1 MHLPDIVEYLE
12 EQDTASIESTDFH
25 YHELCQV
32 VINSLRILAQTE
44 REMYDDILRDGL
56 GDTTLACIANDTPQV
71 REELGI
77 IQNLQLLYQ
86 ELRLMKLEGKVYD
99 VLDKFFNTNLDK
111 TL

>member
-1 MHLPDIVEYLE
+1 MHLPDIVEHLE
-12 EQDTASIESTDFH
+12 SLDTCSIDCDNFDYTD
-25 YHELCQV
+25 LCQV
-32 VINSLRILAQTE
+32 AINCFRVLNQTE
-44 REMYDDILRDGL
+44 SEIYNDILRDGL
-56 GDTTLACIANDTPQV
+56 GDTTIACIADDTPQV

-99 VLDKFFNTNLDK
+99 VLDEFFNEQLYR

>member
-1 MHLPDIVEYLE
+1 MHLPNIVEYLE
-12 EQDTASIESTDFH
+12 ELTTCSIDCDH
-25 YHELCQV
+25 PDYDDLCQT
-32 VINSLRILAQTE
+32 VINCFRVLNQTE
-44 REMYDDILRDGL
+44 NEVYTDILRDGL
-56 GDTTLACIANDTPQV
+56 GDTTIACIADDTPQV

-99 VLDKFFNTNLDK
+99 VLDTFFNTNLDK

>member
-1 MHLPDIVEYLE
+1 MHLPDIVEHLE
-12 EQDTASIESTDFH
+12 SLDTCSIDCDNFDYTD
-25 YHELCQV
+25 LCQV
-32 VINSLRILAQTE
+32 AINCFRVLNQTE
-44 REMYDDILRDGL
+44 SEIYNDVLRDGL

-77 IQNLQLLYQ
+77 IQNLEVLYQ

>member
-12 EQDTASIESTDFH
+12 EQDTASIESTDFQ
-25 YHELCQV
+25 YPELCQV
-32 VINSLRILAQTE
+32 VINSLRILALNE
-44 REMYDDILRDGL
+44 RELYEDILRDGL
-56 GDTTLACIANDTPQV
+56 GDATIACITEDTPQI

-77 IQNLQLLYQ
+77 IQNLQVLYQ

-99 VLDKFFNTNLDK
+99 VLDEFFNANLDK

>member
-12 EQDTASIESTDFH
+12 EQDTASIESTDFY

-44 REMYDDILRDGL
+44 RELYEDILRDGL

-99 VLDKFFNTNLDK
+99 VLDEFFNEQLYR

>member
-1 MHLPDIVEYLE
+1 MHLLSIVEYLE
-12 EQDTASIESTDFH
+12 EQDTASIESTALH
-25 YHELCQV
+25 YPELCQV

-44 REMYDDILRDGL
+44 RELYEDILRDGL
-56 GDTTLACIANDTPQV
+56 GDETIACIAEDTPQV

-77 IQNLQLLYQ
+77 IQNLQVLYQ

-99 VLDKFFNTNLDK
+99 VLDDFFNRNLGK

>member
-1 MHLPDIVEYLE
+1 MHLPDIVKYLE
-12 EQDTASIESTDFH
+12 ALDTCSIDCNSFD
-25 YHELCQV
+25 YSDLCQV
-32 VINSLRILAQTE
+32 GINCFRVLNQTE
-44 REMYDDILRDGL
+44 SEVYVGILRNGL
-56 GDTTLACIANDTPQV
+56 GDETIACIANDTPQV

-99 VLDKFFNTNLDK
+99 VLDDFFNRNLDK

>member
-12 EQDTASIESTDFH
+12 EQDTASIAHGDI
-25 YHELCQV
+25 YHEELCQV
-32 VINSLRILAQTE
+32 AINCFRILALNE
-44 REMYDDILRDGL
+44 RELYEDILRDGL
-56 GDTTLACIANDTPQV
+56 GDTTIACIADDTPQV

-99 VLDKFFNTNLDK
+99 VLDEFFNEQLYR

>member
-12 EQDTASIESTDFH
+12 EQDTASIAHGDI
-25 YHELCQV
+25 YHEELCQV
-32 VINSLRILAQTE
+32 VINCFRILSLNE
-44 REMYDDILRDGL
+44 RELYEDILRDGL
-56 GDTTLACIANDTPQV
+56 GDETIAFIAEGTQGV

-77 IQNLQLLYQ
+77 LQNLQVLYQ

-99 VLDKFFNTNLDK
+99 VLDDFFNRNLDK

>member
-12 EQDTASIESTDFH
+12 EQDTASIESTDFY

-56 GDTTLACIANDTPQV
+56 GDTTIACIANDTSQV

-99 VLDKFFNTNLDK
+99 VLDEFFNEQLYR

>member
-12 EQDTASIESTDFH
+12 EQDTASIESTDFY

-32 VINSLRILAQTE
+32 AVNCFRVLNQTE
-44 REMYDDILRDGL
+44 NEVYIDILRDGL
-56 GDTTLACIANDTPQV
+56 GDETIACTAEDTPQV
-71 REELGI
+71 REELVI
-77 IQNLQLLYQ
+77 VQNLQVLYQ

>member
-1 MHLPDIVEYLE
+1 MHLPDIVEHLE
-12 EQDTASIESTDFH
+12 SLDTCSIDCDNFDYTD
-25 YHELCQV
+25 LCQV
-32 VINSLRILAQTE
+32 AINCFRVLNQTE
-44 REMYDDILRDGL
+44 SEVYTDILRDGL
-56 GDTTLACIANDTPQV
+56 GDTTIACIAEDTQGV

-77 IQNLQLLYQ
+77 VQNLQVLYQ

>member
-12 EQDTASIESTDFH
+12 EQDTASIESTDFY

-32 VINSLRILAQTE
+32 AINCFRVLNQTE
-44 REMYDDILRDGL
+44 NEVYADILRDGL
-56 GDTTLACIANDTPQV
+56 GDETIACIAEDIQGV

-77 IQNLQLLYQ
+77 IQNLQVLYQ

-99 VLDKFFNTNLDK
+99 VLDDFFNRNLDK

>member
-1 MHLPDIVEYLE
+1 MHLPNIVEYLE
-12 EQDTASIESTDFH
+12 EQDTASIESTDFY

>member
-12 EQDTASIESTDFH
+12 EQDTASIESTDFY

-56 GDTTLACIANDTPQV
+56 GDTTIACIANDTPQV

-99 VLDKFFNTNLDK
+99 ILDKFFNTNLDK

>member
-1 MHLPDIVEYLE
+1 MYLTNIIEYLE

-32 VINSLRILAQTE
+32 VINCFRILNQTE
-44 REMYDDILRDGL
+44 REVYEDILRDGL
-56 GDTTLACIANDTPQV
+56 GDETIACIAEDIQGV

-77 IQNLQLLYQ
+77 IQNLQVLYQ
-86 ELRLMKLEGKVYD
+86 ELRLMRLEGKVYD
-99 VLDKFFNTNLDK
+99 VLDDFFNRNLDK

>member
-12 EQDTASIESTDFH
+12 ELKTCSIDCDH
-25 YHELCQV
+25 PDYDDLCQT
-32 VINSLRILAQTE
+32 VINCFHVLNQTE
-44 REMYDDILRDGL
+44 NELYSDILRDGL
-56 GDTTLACIANDTPQV
+56 SDATIAFIAEGTQGV

-77 IQNLQLLYQ
+77 LQNLQVLYQ

>member
-12 EQDTASIESTDFH
+12 EQDTASIESTDFY

-32 VINSLRILAQTE
+32 VINCFRVLNQTE
-44 REMYDDILRDGL
+44 SEVYEDILRDGL
-56 GDTTLACIANDTPQV
+56 GDTTIACIADDTPQV

-77 IQNLQLLYQ
+77 IQNLQVLYQ

-99 VLDKFFNTNLDK
+99 VLDNFFNLNLYK

>member
-12 EQDTASIESTDFH
+12 EQDTASIAHGDI
-25 YHELCQV
+25 YHEELCQV

-44 REMYDDILRDGL
+44 RELYEDILRDGL
-56 GDTTLACIANDTPQV
+56 GDTTIACIANDTPQV

-99 VLDKFFNTNLDK
+99 VLDEFFNEQLYR

>member
-12 EQDTASIESTDFH
+12 EQNTTSIESTDFH

-44 REMYDDILRDGL
+44 RELYEDILRDGL
-56 GDTTLACIANDTPQV
+56 GDETIANIANDTPQV

-77 IQNLQLLYQ
+77 IQNLELLYQ
-86 ELRLMKLEGKVYD
+86 ELRLMKLEGKIYD
-99 VLDKFFNTNLDK
+99 VLDEFFNRNLDR